1 MVEESKVIDNN
12 EPMDN
17 NQSIDRNEDTNN
29 KEMVMIPLRGMTIFP
44 NMVIHF
50 DVGREKSVAALE
62 EAMLNEQEI
71 FLCSQKKAKIED
83 PSEDDI
89 YEIGTVCTIK
99 QLLKL
104 PGEVVRVLVEGK
116 YKARIVNYVTKEP
129 FFRVVIDKVVDEIN
143 KSESEM
149 KAILRSVDEAFEKYV
164 KLTSTLSTD
173 TLLNLEDVDDPSDF
187 ADMVSSYLVLKLE
200 EKQEL
205 LQTQDVYKKLE
216 KLLVIILNE
225 NEVLKVEKKIGIKV
239 KNIIDKSQKE
249 YFLREQL
256 KVIQEELGEDE
267 DEEREI
273 KEYEDKIEKAKLTG
287 DVKKK
292 ALHELSR
299 LKGASVYSAE
309 SGIIKTYLDWLIEL
323 PWNKMSKENL
333 DIKKARKVLDEEHY
347 GLSDVK
353 ERIIEYLAVRKISP
367 KLNGPIL
374 CFVGPPGVGK
384 TSIAK
389 SIAKAMNR
397 NFVRMSLGGVKDEA
411 EIRGHRKT
419 YVGAIPGRIIYG
431 LKEAK
436 SKNPL
441 FLLDEIDKLSND
453 FRGNPADA
461 LLEVLDGEQND
472 TFRDHYL
479 ELDYDLS
486 KVMFV
491 TTANSLDTIPR
502 PLLDRM
508 EIIEVSGYSFEEK
521 YFIATKYL
529 IPKQLKEHGIDES
542 KVTFSSSAVKNII
555 ENYTRE
561 SGVRSLERKI
571 SSVIRKAITEIVEK
585 DKEKV
590 NVTVNHIRKYL
601 GSSIFNY
608 DELDKED
615 RVGVVTGLAW
625 TAYGGDT
632 LPIEVSVMDGSGKL
646 ELTGKLG
653 EVMQESAK
661 AAYSYVRSHA
671 KEFGIKNK
679 FYKENDIHIHVP
691 EGAVPKDGPS
701 AGVTM
706 VTALVSALSG
716 RKVKH
721 NVAMTGEV
729 TLIGKVLPIG
739 GLKEKSLA
747 AYRMGIDTVI
757 IPKDNEKDIKDIP
770 DTVKNKIEIIL
781 AKDVTD
787 VINNALIGEIDN
799 DN

>member
-239 KNIIDKSQKE
+239 KNRIDKSQKE